1 MTWHTI
7 YQDGDFL
14 PILATVLSFILAFI
28 GLIGGLS
35 IGFVKTLKSTGNRK
49 TRELD
54 AEDTR
59 AFQEIQRGFSRMEQ
73 RVESLETILVDRE
86 ARESEPARF

>member
-7 YQDGDFL
+7 YQDGDFVA
-14 PILATVLSFILAFI
+14 ILAIVLSFTLAFI

-35 IGFVKTLKSTGNRK
+35 IGFVKALKGTGNRK

-54 AEDTR
+54 SEDTR